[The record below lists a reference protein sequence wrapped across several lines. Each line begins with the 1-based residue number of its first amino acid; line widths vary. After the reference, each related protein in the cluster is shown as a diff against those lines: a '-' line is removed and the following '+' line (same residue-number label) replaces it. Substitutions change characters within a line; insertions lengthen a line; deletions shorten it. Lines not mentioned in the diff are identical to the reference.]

1 MKNMVVN
8 QKLILLMLLTVF
20 LICTVQSI
28 SHGGGAASAVGTAVG
43 TAVGAVGTAI
53 GAVGTA
59 VGIVVDVVAGTVQ
72 IAAGVLDLS
81 VRLVATF
88 VWHTDSLSDMTL
100 FPNGGLIGVVFS
112 NLIQLRDPHFGTLH
126 ATLTHDSPVNSIAF
140 NPDGS
145 LLASGSADGTVRLW
159 IPDAETLQATLH
171 GHTASV
177 LSVAFSSDGS
187 LLASGSADG
196 TVRLWNPHTEALQ
209 ATLHGH
215 TASVLSV
222 AFSPDGS
229 LLASGSADG
238 TVRLWNLVT
247 ETLQATLEAHMAS
260 VLSVAFSPDGL
271 LLASA
276 SADGLVGLWDP
287 HTETLQTTL
296 GHESPVLSIAFSPD
310 GDLLATGST
319 DGTARL
325 WDPHMIQLKATLG
338 HESPVESVAFDGNT
352 LVSGSQDGRVRQWEL
367 TTLTAPPSSS
377 QTSEAPRGSES
388 QPERVTASTAS
399 PLTETTLDES
409 VVTLTLTGGTYERS
423 SFRIRDAI
431 TVSGISGVTIGTF
444 GVDRVS
450 DTQVTVEL
458 GFSGDFDTDATLT
471 FTVAAGA
478 IANYSG
484 AAFTAQVPV
493 SASTESLVASTTA
506 PLTEATLDGSV
517 VTLTLSGRTYER
529 SSFRIRD
536 AVTVFGISGVTV
548 GTFGIDRV
556 SDTEVTVELT
566 FGGNINTNGTL
577 TFTVGADAIARYNGP
592 ALTAQVS
599 VSAGDTPVVQDPD
612 PPEQPI
618 TTGGEGETPTL
629 SASTAVPLTEATLH
643 EGVVTLRL
651 SGGTYERSTFTIRDA
666 VTVSG
671 IAGVTVGTF
680 GVDRVSDTEVTIELE
695 FDGNINTNA
704 TLTFTVGA
712 GAIAGYGGSAFT
724 AHIPVTGG
732 TESLVASTVAP
743 LTEATLDE
751 SVVILTLT
759 GRAYEDSSYN
769 VGRAITVSGIDGVT
783 FRSYDVDRVSDT
795 EVIVELTFNGDF
807 DTNATLTFTVE
818 AGAIAGYGG
827 SAFTAQIPVTA
838 NTESLVTSTAAP
850 LTEATL
856 DESVVTL
863 TLSGR
868 VYEDSSYT
876 VGRAITV
883 SGIDGVT
890 FKSYDVDRVSDTEVT
905 VELTFNGDFDT
916 DATLTFTVEA
926 GAIAG
931 YGGSAFTAHI
941 PVTGG
946 TESLVA
952 STVAP
957 LTEATL
963 DESVVILT
971 LTGRAYEDSS
981 YNVGRAVTVSGIDG
995 VTFRSY
1001 DVDRVSDAKVTVEL
1015 TFNGNFQTDSHLIFT
1030 VEAGAIAG
1038 YSGAALTAQISVT
1051 AGLEADANNDGV
1063 VSIDDL
1069 VLVASNYGGTGQNAA
1084 DVNGDGVVY
1093 IDDLT
1098 TVTSALDSAAAAPL
1112 AQSQVLEM
1120 FTAADVKLWLS
1131 HAQSLDLTDA
1141 RVLRGVLFLEQLLA
1155 ALIPKESTL
1164 LPNYPN
1170 PFNPETWIPYRLAE
1184 DAFVRLT
1191 IYDQRGQVVRTLDV
1205 GYQSAAFYET
1215 RSKAAYWNGRN
1226 EFGEGVASGVYFYHL
1241 SAGDFSAT
1249 RKMLIIK

>member
-1 MKNMVVN
+1 M
-8 QKLILLMLLTVF
+8 
-20 LICTVQSI
+20 
-28 SHGGGAASAVGTAVG
+28 
-43 TAVGAVGTAI
+43 
-53 GAVGTA
+53 
-59 VGIVVDVVAGTVQ
+59 
-72 IAAGVLDLS
+72 
-81 VRLVATF
+81 
-88 VWHTDSLSDMTL
+88 
-100 FPNGGLIGVVFS
+100 
-112 NLIQLRDPHFGTLH
+112 
-126 ATLTHDSPVNSIAF
+126 
-140 NPDGS
+140 
-145 LLASGSADGTVRLW
+145 
-159 IPDAETLQATLH
+159 
-171 GHTASV
+171 
-177 LSVAFSSDGS
+177 
-187 LLASGSADG
+187 
-196 TVRLWNPHTEALQ
+196 
-209 ATLHGH
+209 
-215 TASVLSV
+215 SV

-260 VLSVAFSPDGL
+260 VLSVTFSPDGL

-296 GHESPVLSIAFSPD
+296 GHESPVESIAFSPD
-310 GDLLATGST
+310 GDFLATGST

-325 WDPHMIQLKATLG
+325 WDPHMVQLKATLG
-338 HESPVESVAFDGNT
+338 HESPVESVAFDGSM
-352 LVSGSQDGRVRQWEL
+352 LVTGSQDGRVRQWEL

-377 QTSEAPRGSES
+377 QESEAPRGSES
-388 QPERVTASTAS
+388 QPEGVTASTAS

-409 VVTLTLTGGTYERS
+409 VVTLTLTGGIYERS
-423 SFRIRDAI
+423 IFRIRDAI
-431 TVSGISGVTIGTF
+431 TISGISGVTIGTF

-484 AAFTAQVPV
+484 SAFTTRLPV
-493 SASTESLVASTTA
+493 TASTESLVASSAA

-517 VTLTLSGRTYER
+517 ITLTLSGRAYDRSSFSIGRAVTVSGVDGVTIADFFGVDRVSDTEITVELTFNGDIDTDSTLTFTVAADAIANYSGSAFTAQIPVTSGSESLVASTAALLTEPTLDESVVTLTLSGRVYED

-536 AVTVFGISGVTV
+536 AVTVSGISGVTV
-548 GTFGIDRV
+548 GTFDVDRA
-556 SDTEVTVELT
+556 SDTQVTVELT
-566 FGGNINTNGTL
+566 FDGT
-577 TFTVGADAIARYNGP
+577 
-592 ALTAQVS
+592 
-599 VSAGDTPVVQDPD
+599 
-612 PPEQPI
+612 
-618 TTGGEGETPTL
+618 
-629 SASTAVPLTEATLH
+629 
-643 EGVVTLRL
+643 
-651 SGGTYERSTFTIRDA
+651 
-666 VTVSG
+666 
-671 IAGVTVGTF
+671 
-680 GVDRVSDTEVTIELE
+680 
-695 FDGNINTNA
+695 
-704 TLTFTVGA
+704 
-712 GAIAGYGGSAFT
+712 
-724 AHIPVTGG
+724 
-732 TESLVASTVAP
+732 
-743 LTEATLDE
+743 
-751 SVVILTLT
+751 
-759 GRAYEDSSYN
+759 
-769 VGRAITVSGIDGVT
+769 
-783 FRSYDVDRVSDT
+783 
-795 EVIVELTFNGDF
+795 DF
-807 DTNATLTFTVE
+807 DTDATLTFTVE
-818 AGAIAGYGG
+818 AGAIAGYDGP
-827 SAFTAQIPVTA
+827 AFTDQIPVTA
-838 NTESLVTSTAAP
+838 STESVLASTAAP
-850 LTEATL
+850 LTESIL

-931 YGGSAFTAHI
+931 YGGSTFTAHI

-952 STVAP
+952 STAAP

-963 DESVVILT
+963 DESVVTLT
-971 LTGRAYEDSS
+971 LTGRDYEDSS

-1015 TFNGNFQTDSHLIFT
+1015 TFNGNFQTDSRLIFT
-1030 VEAGAIAG
+1030 VGAGAIAG
-1038 YSGAALTAQISVT
+1038 YSGSALTAEILVT

-1069 VLVASNYGGTGQNAA
+1069 VLVASNYGKTGQNAA
-1084 DVNGDGVVY
+1084 DVNGDGVVD

-1112 AQSQVLEM
+1112 AQSQALEM

-1131 HAQSLDLTDA
+1131 HAQGLDLTDA

-1155 ALIPKESTL
+1155 ALIPKETTL

-1170 PFNPETWIPYRLAE
+1170 PFNPETWIPYRLAK
-1184 DAFVRLT
+1184 DAFVTLT
-1191 IYDQRGQVVRTLDV
+1191 IYDGSGRVVRTLDV
-1205 GYQSAAFYET
+1205 GYQSAAFYES
-1215 RSKAAYWNGRN
+1215 RSKAIHWDGRN

-1249 RKMLIIK
+1249 RKMLILK

>member
-1 MKNMVVN
+1 MRNIIVD
-8 QKLILLMLLTVF
+8 QKIILLMLLTVF
-20 LICTVQSI
+20 LICGIQGI
-28 SHGGGAASAVGTAVG
+28 SYGGGAGSAIGGVAGAIGDAAGAVGGALGAAGTAVG
-43 TAVGAVGTAI
+43 TAL
-53 GAVGTA
+53 
-59 VGIVVDVVAGTVQ
+59 GIVVDVVAGTVQ

-88 VWHTDSLSDMTL
+88 IWHTDSLSDMTL

-126 ATLTHDSPVNSIAF
+126 ATLRHDSPVNSIAF

-145 LLASGSADGTVRLW
+145 LLASGSGDNVVRLW

-177 LSVAFSSDGS
+177 LSVAFSPDGS

-222 AFSPDGS
+222 AFSPDGL

-260 VLSVAFSPDGL
+260 VLSVTFSPDGL

-325 WDPHMIQLKATLG
+325 WDPHMVQLKATLG
-338 HESPVESVAFDGNT
+338 HESPVESVAFDGSM
-352 LVSGSQDGRVRQWEL
+352 LVTGSQDGRVRQWEL
-367 TTLTAPPSSS
+367 TTLIAPPSSS
-377 QTSEAPRGSES
+377 QESEAPRDSES
-388 QPERVTASTAS
+388 QPEGVTASTAS
-399 PLTETTLDES
+399 PLTEITLDES

-431 TVSGISGVTIGTF
+431 TLSGISGATVGTF

-450 DTQVTVEL
+450 DTEITVEL
-458 GFSGDFDTDATLT
+458 EFNGDFDTDATLT
-471 FTVAAGA
+471 FSVGAGA

-493 SASTESLVASTTA
+493 SASTESLVASTAA

-536 AVTVFGISGVTV
+536 AVTVSGIPGVTV
-548 GTFGIDRV
+548 GTFDIDRV

-566 FGGNINTNGTL
+566 FGGNINT
-577 TFTVGADAIARYNGP
+577 D
-592 ALTAQVS
+592 S
-599 VSAGDTPVVQDPD
+599 
-612 PPEQPI
+612 
-618 TTGGEGETPTL
+618 
-629 SASTAVPLTEATLH
+629 
-643 EGVVTLRL
+643 
-651 SGGTYERSTFTIRDA
+651 
-666 VTVSG
+666 
-671 IAGVTVGTF
+671 
-680 GVDRVSDTEVTIELE
+680 
-695 FDGNINTNA
+695 

-712 GAIAGYGGSAFT
+712 GAIA
-724 AHIPVTGG
+724 
-732 TESLVASTVAP
+732 
-743 LTEATLDE
+743 
-751 SVVILTLT
+751 
-759 GRAYEDSSYN
+759 N
-769 VGRAITVSGIDGVT
+769 
-783 FRSYDVDRVSDT
+783 
-795 EVIVELTFNGDF
+795 
-807 DTNATLTFTVE
+807 
-818 AGAIAGYGG
+818 YGG
-827 SAFTAQIPVTA
+827 SAFTAQIPVTSGS
-838 NTESLVTSTAAP
+838 ESLVASTAAL

-868 VYEDSSYT
+868 VYEDSSFS
-876 VGRAITV
+876 VRRAVTV
-883 SGIDGVT
+883 SGISGVT
-890 FKSYDVDRVSDTEVT
+890 VGTFGVRRVSHTEVT
-905 VELTFNGDFDT
+905 VELEFDGTDFDT
-916 DATLTFTVEA
+916 DATLTFTVGA
-926 GAIAG
+926 DAIAG
-931 YGGSAFTAHI
+931 YSGPAFTDQI
-941 PVTGG
+941 PVTAS
-946 TESLVA
+946 TESVLA
-952 STVAP
+952 STAAS
-957 LTEATL
+957 LTESTL
-963 DESVVILT
+963 DESVVTLT
-971 LTGRAYEDSS
+971 LSGRTYERFSFRIRD
-981 YNVGRAVTVSGIDG
+981 AITVSGISG
-995 VTFRSY
+995 VTVGTFG
-1001 DVDRVSDAKVTVEL
+1001 VDRVSDTEVTIEL
-1015 TFNGNFQTDSHLIFT
+1015 EFNGNFQIDSRLTFT
-1030 VEAGAIAG
+1030 VGAGAIAG
-1038 YSGAALTAQISVT
+1038 YSGSALTAEILVT
-1051 AGLEADANNDGV
+1051 AGLEADANNDGMV
-1063 VSIDDL
+1063 NLQDL

-1084 DVNGDGVVY
+1084 DVNGDGVVD

-1131 HAQSLDLTDA
+1131 HAQGLDLADA
-1141 RVLRGVLFLEQLLA
+1141 RVLRGILFLEQLLA
-1155 ALIPKESTL
+1155 ALIPKETIL
-1164 LPNYPN
+1164 LLNYPN

-1184 DAFVRLT
+1184 DAFVTLT
-1191 IYDQRGQVVRTLDV
+1191 IYDGSGRVVRTLDV
-1205 GYQSAAFYET
+1205 GHQTAAFYES
-1215 RSKAAYWNGRN
+1215 RAKAIYWNGRN
-1226 EFGEGVASGVYFYHL
+1226 EFGEQVASGVYFYHL
-1241 SAGDFSAT
+1241 SAGDYSAT